1 MRVRNVYRNE
11 ELDGTAL
18 GTSTGSAAVV
28 SDGAD
33 SGVNWDKLDNE
44 FDRLQNHSDE
54 TPFVADTAPVVP
66 KVVEPAVEP
75 SAPVVPPVPVP
86 SDVPPVAPV
95 TPETPATPVVPE
107 TPTAPPVDRAVQRQQ
122 YLTQLQTDYAIS
134 DEDAQMMLTEPEKVL
149 PKIAAQLHVNV
160 VDSVIAAVMNNLPRA
175 INAIQAQAQVS
186 SESENEF
193 FKAWPQ
199 LKKAE
204 YQTTV
209 YDAVAAYRALR
220 PQAPRDEV
228 MRAAGLQAMIALRLP
243 IPPELLTQ
251 APVASAPASFTPAA
265 PGAGAAPQA
274 PSGEGN
280 PFVQLSQEF
289 LLDD

>member
-1 MRVRNVYRNE
+1 MRVRNVYRIE

-18 GTSTGSAAVV
+18 GESTGTAAVV
-28 SDGAD
+28 SENAD

-54 TPFVADTAPVVP
+54 TPFEADPAPVAP
-66 KVVEPAVEP
+66 KVVEPPVEP
-75 SAPVVPPVPVP
+75 SAPVVPPVPTP
-86 SDVPPVAPV
+86 SEIPPVAPEAPAAPAV
-95 TPETPATPVVPE
+95 TPEAPAT
-107 TPTAPPVDRAVQRQQ
+107 PPVDRAAQRQQ
-122 YLTQLQTDYAIS
+122 YMTQLQTDYAIS

-160 VDSVIAAVMNNLPRA
+160 VDTVIAAVMNNLPRA

-204 YQTTV
+204 YQATV

-251 APVASAPASFTPAA
+251 APAATAPASFTPAA
-265 PGAGAAPQA
+265 PGSGAAPQA